1 MKPRYE
7 AVVFFTLFCHTGFAE
22 WYKSSMKSYDF
33 TVKSIEEIVAFK
45 GTQKND
51 VNMFCESEAPRLA
64 IHISLGHRDTVV
76 CFWNSSKKS
85 KNGPTSMIEISA
97 RRPIFPENVIFNHVL
112 DICFKESVFFFNM
125 FRHTGFTESYE
136 WSRKW
141 TKKYQNLN
149 FSDFDPKYHEK

>member
-1 MKPRYE
+1 ME
-7 AVVFFTLFCHTGFAE
+7 
-22 WYKSSMKSYDF
+22 SYDC

-51 VNMFCESEAPRLA
+51 VNMFCESDAPRLA
-64 IHISLGHRDTVV
+64 IYISLGHRDTVA

-97 RRPIFPENVIFNHVL
+97 RSQIFPESVIFNHVL

-136 WSRKW
+136 SM
-141 TKKYQNLN
+141 
-149 FSDFDPKYHEK
+149 